1 MVGKDLVLQRNAPVD
16 IREIAAKATLRE
28 VRQNGHTY
36 VELRRV
42 GKRVIFFCTICL
54 TECFSDN
61 VLFDHLKGNLH
72 SRRYAEA
79 KVTLFGPMPWPFN
92 DGVLFFNNSR
102 ENDPLLLD
110 SSSHNTSELALVPHP
125 DFAGNGIEVT
135 SRLRDGS
142 SSHNGAK
149 GSFSGANGCLNGRSS
164 AITEDSAL
172 SNRNEADGPLVIPG
186 VLIKDVVLNLPVHL
200 LGYGNIAYK
209 IAEASEGRKKISKIW
224 CAWVGEEASLGSEAS
239 NIYEQS
245 GFAIVNF
252 SYAYELGRKWPSED
266 QDLPISAGSFFVI
279 DEAGH
284 RGKRRKKSFSDQE
297 ASSEESNGQT
307 HDSRSQA
314 IVTGSPTGSSCNL
327 QLSPL
332 SSKSMRRELR
342 KQKRLAAEK
351 VCDICGRSM
360 LPGKDVATLLNCSTG
375 NLACSSR
382 NSSGA
387 FHLFHTSCL
396 LHWTILC
403 QYEVLADQI
412 AKMGKSKRGR
422 KAKTAPKSR
431 IMSILCPECQGTGIH
446 VEGDELEKP
455 TISLSE
461 MFRYKLKS
469 IEAHKA
475 WMKTPEVLEN
485 CSTGLHFPAEHL
497 ENAEEQVMPLK
508 SLPFFA
514 ADGYMA

>member
-1 MVGKDLVLQRNAPVD
+1 MVGKDLVLQQNGNSRD
-16 IREIAAKATLRE
+16 IREIAAMATLRE
-28 VRQNGHTY
+28 VRQNGHAY
-36 VELRRV
+36 VELRRA

-61 VLFDHLKGNLH
+61 VLFDHLRGNLH

-92 DGVLFFNNSR
+92 DGVLFFNNAR
-102 ENDPLLLD
+102 EDGPLVLD
-110 SSSHNTSELALVPHP
+110 SSSRNSGELALVLHP
-125 DFAGNGIEVT
+125 EFSGTDAEVT

-142 SSHNGAK
+142 SSRNGAS
-149 GSFSGANGCLNGRSS
+149 GGANGRPNGRT
-164 AITEDSAL
+164 AAAVAEDDAL
-172 SNRNEADGPLVIPG
+172 SNRSGTDAQLVIPS
-186 VLIKDVVLNLPVHL
+186 VLVKDVVLNLPARL
-200 LGYGNIAYK
+200 LGHGNIAYK
-209 IAEASEGRKKISKIW
+209 IAEASDGRKKVSKIW
-224 CAWVGEEASLGSEAS
+224 CAWGGPEVPHDGSEGC

-245 GFAIVNF
+245 GFAVVNF
-252 SYAYELGRKWPSED
+252 SYAYELGRKWPSDD
-266 QDLPISAGSFFVI
+266 QDLSISAGSFFVI
-279 DEAGH
+279 DDAGH

-307 HDSRSQA
+307 NGTSQA
-314 IVTGSPTGSSCNL
+314 IVAGSSKGTSCNL
-327 QLSPL
+327 EVSPL

-351 VCDICGRSM
+351 VCDICGRAM

-412 AKMGKSKRGR
+412 AKKGKSKRGR
-422 KAKTAPKSR
+422 KAKTAPKSK
-431 IMSILCPECQGTGIH
+431 IESILCPECQGTGIH
-446 VEGDELEKP
+446 VEGEQLEKP

-475 WMKTPEVLEN
+475 WMKSPEVLKN
-485 CSTGLHFPAEHL
+485 CSTGLHFPSEHL
-497 ENAEEQVMPLK
+497 EDSEEQVMPLNA
-508 SLPFFA
+508 LPFFG
-514 ADGYMA
+514 ADL

>member
-149 GSFSGANGCLNGRSS
+149 GSFSGTNGCLNGRSS

>member
-28 VRQNGHTY
+28 VRQDGHTY
-36 VELRRV
+36 VELRRA

-102 ENDPLLLD
+102 ENDPPLLD
-110 SSSHNTSELALVPHP
+110 SSSQNNRELALVLHP
-125 DFAGNGIEVT
+125 EFSGNDAEVT
-135 SRLRDGS
+135 STLRDGS

-149 GSFSGANGCLNGRSS
+149 GALSVSGTNGRLNGRI
-164 AITEDSAL
+164 AAVTQDGAL
-172 SNRNEADGPLVIPG
+172 SNRNGTDGPLVIPG
-186 VLIKDVVLNLPVHL
+186 VLIKDAVLNLPVHQ

-224 CAWVGEEASLGSEAS
+224 CAWVGQEASDGSEGRD
-239 NIYEQS
+239 IYEQS

-252 SYAYELGRKWPSED
+252 SYASELGRKWPCDD

-279 DEAGH
+279 DDVGH

-297 ASSEESNGQT
+297 ASSEESNGHT
-307 HDSRSQA
+307 HGTSQA
-314 IVTGSPTGSSCNL
+314 IVTGSSTGTSSNL
-327 QLSPL
+327 QVSPL

-351 VCDICGRSM
+351 VCDICGRAM

-403 QYEVLADQI
+403 QYEVLVDQI
-412 AKMGKSKRGR
+412 AKKGKSKRGR

-431 IMSILCPECQGTGIH
+431 IESIFCPECQGTGIH
-446 VEGDELEKP
+446 VEGEELEKP

-475 WMKTPEVLEN
+475 WMKSPEVLKN
-485 CSTGLHFPAEHL
+485 CSTGLHFPSEHL
-497 ENAEEQVMPLK
+497 EDSEEQLMPLK

-514 ADGYMA
+514 ADL

>member
-1 MVGKDLVLQRNAPVD
+1 MVGKELVVQRNGPVD

-92 DGVLFFNNSR
+92 DGVLFFNNAR
-102 ENDPLLLD
+102 EKDPLLLN
-110 SSSHNTSELALVPHP
+110 SGSQNTTELALVPQVARN
-125 DFAGNGIEVT
+125 DTEVT
-135 SRLRDGS
+135 SRLKDGS
-142 SSHNGAK
+142 SSRNAVKGARGGAK
-149 GSFSGANGCLNGRSS
+149 SRGNGRVTAVSK
-164 AITEDSAL
+164 DQV
-172 SNRNEADGPLVIPG
+172 SNNSVTDGPLVIPG
-186 VLIKDVVLNLPVHL
+186 VLLRDVVSNLPVHL
-200 LGYGNIAYK
+200 LGYGNIAYR
-209 IAEASEGRKKISKIW
+209 ICEASQTCKKVSKIW
-224 CAWVGEEASLGSEAS
+224 CAWVGQEGSDS
-239 NIYEQS
+239 CTIYEQS

-252 SYAYELGRKWPSED
+252 SYAYDLGRKLSSDD

-279 DEAGH
+279 DDAGH

-297 ASSEESNGQT
+297 ASSEESNGQSSS
-307 HDSRSQA
+307 HPGNSQA
-314 IVTGSPTGSSCNL
+314 IVTGSPTVPPRDL
-327 QLSPL
+327 QVGLL
-332 SSKSMRRELR
+332 SSKSLRRELR
-342 KQKRLAAEK
+342 KQKRIAAEK
-351 VCDICGRSM
+351 VCDICGRPM
-360 LPGKDVATLLNCSTG
+360 LPGKDVATLLNCKTG

-382 NSSGA
+382 NLSGA
-387 FHLFHTSCL
+387 YHLFHTSCL

-403 QYEVLADQI
+403 QYEMLTDQI
-412 AKMGKSKRGR
+412 ANKGKSNRGR
-422 KAKTAPKSR
+422 KAKNAPKKSK
-431 IMSILCPECQGTGIH
+431 ITSIFCPECQGTGIH

-461 MFRYKLKS
+461 MFRFKLKA

-475 WMKTPEVLEN
+475 WLKSPEVLEN
-485 CSTGLHFPAEHL
+485 CSTGLHFPTEHV
-497 ENAEEQVMPLK
+497 ENSEEKVVPLN
-508 SLPFFA
+508 SLPFYA
-514 ADGYMA
+514 ADV